1 MKVLEFIKK
10 NISVLTI
17 FGTIFLLLFSFI
29 FVSNINSP
37 DYHGYTRAFSF
48 IILILGLFIL
58 ILDFILKQLINDRL
72 YLNLI
77 QTFLFIIILIIF
89 FNLFIQ

>member
-10 NISVLTI
+10 NISILTI
-17 FGTIFLLLFSFI
+17 TGIILLLLFSFI
-29 FVSNINSP
+29 FISSINST
-37 DYHGYTRAFSF
+37 DHDGYARGFSYV
-48 IILILGLFIL
+48 ILILSLFLL

-77 QTFLFIIILIIF
+77 QGFLFIIILIIF